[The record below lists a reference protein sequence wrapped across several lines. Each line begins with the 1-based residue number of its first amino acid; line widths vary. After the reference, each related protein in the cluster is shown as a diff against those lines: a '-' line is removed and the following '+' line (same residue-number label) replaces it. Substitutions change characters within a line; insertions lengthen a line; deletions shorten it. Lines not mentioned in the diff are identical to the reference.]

1 MYTAQNGYED
11 VQKCIIACPRIK
23 HRGNNRK
30 KAPLNLVSLQK
41 KKNKTRRAKCL
52 AGGGGGARCNRSF
65 FAVLSHKTYLT
76 AATNVKGRL

>member
-1 MYTAQNGYED
+1 MYTARNGYED

-41 KKNKTRRAKCL
+41 KKKEQDSMSEMLSGRR
-52 AGGGGGARCNRSF
+52 RRSAMQQIF
-65 FAVLSHKTYLT
+65 FRGSQS
-76 AATNVKGRL
+76 

>member
-1 MYTAQNGYED
+1 MYTARNGYED

-41 KKNKTRRAKCL
+41 KKKEQDSMSEMLSGRKRRSAMQQI
-52 AGGGGGARCNRSF
+52 F
-65 FAVLSHKTYLT
+65 FRGSQS
-76 AATNVKGRL
+76 

>member
-41 KKNKTRRAKCL
+41 KKEQDSMSEMLSGRR
-52 AGGGGGARCNRSF
+52 RRSAMQQIF
-65 FAVLSHKTYLT
+65 FRGSQS
-76 AATNVKGRL
+76 

>member
-1 MYTAQNGYED
+1 MYIARNGYED

-41 KKNKTRRAKCL
+41 ERKKKGEKRRKQGSKL
-52 AGGGGGARCNRSF
+52 SEMLNGEVDARCNRSF
-65 FAVLSHKTYLT
+65 FRGSQS
-76 AATNVKGRL
+76 

>member
-1 MYTAQNGYED
+1 MYTARNGYED

-41 KKNKTRRAKCL
+41 KKEQDSMSEMLSGRR
-52 AGGGGGARCNRSF
+52 RRSAMQQIF
-65 FAVLSHKTYLT
+65 FRGSQS
-76 AATNVKGRL
+76 